1 MNYGENKGSLEE
13 EQERGVKMTVSE
25 RILTI
30 RLLERLQRN
39 PSLAEKLL
47 IVEPEE
53 ENTEASTEEE

>member
-1 MNYGENKGSLEE
+1 
-13 EQERGVKMTVSE
+13 MTVSE